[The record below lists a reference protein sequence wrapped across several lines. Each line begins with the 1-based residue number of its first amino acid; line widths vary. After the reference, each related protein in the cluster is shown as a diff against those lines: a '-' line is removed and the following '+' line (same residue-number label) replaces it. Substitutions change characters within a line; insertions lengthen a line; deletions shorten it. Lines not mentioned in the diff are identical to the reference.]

1 MFIECL
7 NFPMKDEKWVI
18 KIIIG
23 SVLIYIPIVDFIVFG
38 YIVETFEN
46 VIKGEEKLPEWD
58 NLKDKFIKGF
68 AYLFYWVILLIV
80 LFVIALLSRYF
91 NFSKNLIDT
100 LLLLWICVYLVLL
113 FIYPMAIANYA
124 IKKRFFALFE
134 FKEILMRIKSVLGRY
149 VLAYTILILV
159 GIIFGIM
166 LAIILRIPIIGYIL
180 YIFGV
185 IFGTFYLSLVSAYY
199 FGVLYRESSNR
210 YI

>member
-1 MFIECL
+1 MFVEGL
-7 NFPMKDEKWVI
+7 KFPMKDEKWVI

-23 SVLIYIPIVDFIVFG
+23 SVLIYIPIVDFIVLG

-46 VIKGEEKLPEWD
+46 VINGEEKLPEWD

-68 AYLFYWVILLIV
+68 AYSFYWIILLIV

-100 LLLLWICVYLVLL
+100 LLLLWICIYLVLL

-124 IKKRFFALFE
+124 IKKRFSALFK
-134 FKEILMRIKSVLGRY
+134 FKEILMRIKSVFGRY
-149 VLAYTILILV
+149 VLAYIILILV
-159 GIIFGIM
+159 GVIFGII
-166 LAIILRIPIIGYIL
+166 LAIISMIPIIGYIL

-199 FGVLYRESSNR
+199 FGVLYRESSNG
-210 YI
+210 